1 MFSIFNNFFAFW
13 QTDFLGE
20 LAALTAACLWAV
32 SSVIYGRIGQR
43 IPPLELNI
51 FKGAIAIA
59 LLVCTILLQNA
70 TFTTVTLANM
80 SLLLFSGVLGIA
92 IGDTAFFFALNNL
105 GARRALLM
113 ETLSPP
119 LAAILALIFL
129 QEQLSFSAW
138 CGILLTILGVAWVVT
153 ERSPNLS
160 ASSTHIV
167 RGVGFGILAAIALA
181 SGAVISRIVL
191 STSDISPLWAT
202 LFRLCGGVLVLLPW
216 GWLRQRQ
223 RRFRFRSLNVKIL
236 SAICIAA
243 FAGTY
248 LGIWLQQVAVKFAV
262 VGVAL
267 TLSNTS
273 PLFVIPIALYMGE
286 KISPR
291 AILGVFIALGGVA
304 VLLLLR

>member
-1 MFSIFNNFFAFW
+1 MFSIFNNFFAIL

-20 LAALTAACLWAV
+20 LAALTAACLWAI

-51 FKGAIAIA
+51 LKGAIAIA
-59 LLVCTILLQNA
+59 LLVCTLLVQKS
-70 TFTTVTLANM
+70 TFSDVTPTTLG
-80 SLLLFSGVLGIA
+80 LLLLSGVLGIG
-92 IGDTAFFFALNNL
+92 IGDTAFFFALNYL

-129 QEQLSFSAW
+129 QEQLSMSAW

-153 ERSPNLS
+153 ERVPNLGERH
-160 ASSTHIV
+160 TRIQ

-181 SGAVISRIVL
+181 SGAVISQIVL
-191 STSDISPLWAT
+191 TTSNISPLWAA
-202 LFRLCGGVLVLLPW
+202 LLRLCGGVLVLLPW
-216 GWLRQRQ
+216 GWQRQ
-223 RRFRFRSLNVKIL
+223 HHRRFEFKSINAKIMV
-236 SAICIAA
+236 AICIAA

-273 PLFVIPIALYMGE
+273 PLFVIPIAVCLGE
-286 KISPR
+286 RISLR
-291 AILGVFIALGGVA
+291 AILGVFVALSGIA
-304 VLLLLR
+304 VLLLSR

>member
-1 MFSIFNNFFAFW
+1 M

-20 LAALTAACLWAV
+20 LAALTAACLWAI

-51 FKGAIAIA
+51 LKGAIAIA
-59 LLVCTILLQNA
+59 LLVCTLLLQNS
-70 TFTTVTLANM
+70 TFTDVTPTTLG
-80 SLLLFSGVLGIA
+80 LLLLSGVLGIG
-92 IGDTAFFFALNNL
+92 IGDTAFFFALNYL

-129 QEQLSFSAW
+129 QEQLSLIAW
-138 CGILLTILGVAWVVT
+138 CGILLTILGVAWVIT
-153 ERSPNLS
+153 EQVPNFS
-160 ASSTHIV
+160 ASSVHILH
-167 RGVGFGILAAIALA
+167 GVGFGILAAIALA
-181 SGAVISRIVL
+181 SGAIISRIVL
-191 STSDISPLWAT
+191 TTSNISPLWAA
-202 LFRLCGGVLVLLPW
+202 LLRLCGGVLVLLPW
-216 GWLRQRQ
+216 RWLRQQ
-223 RRFRFRSLNVKIL
+223 PRRFRFRSLNTKIIL
-236 SAICIAA
+236 AICVAA

-273 PLFVIPIALYMGE
+273 PLFVIPIVVCLGE
-286 KISPR
+286 RISLR
-291 AILGVFIALGGVA
+291 AILGVFIALSGIA
-304 VLLLLR
+304 VLLLSR

>member
-1 MFSIFNNFFAFW
+1 MFSIFNNFFAFF
-13 QTDFLGE
+13 QTDFSGE

-51 FKGAIAIA
+51 LKGAIASA
-59 LLVCTILLQNA
+59 LLVSTLVLQNS
-70 TFTTVTLANM
+70 TLTNVTPTALG
-80 SLLLFSGVLGIA
+80 LLLLSGVLGISV
-92 IGDTAFFFALNNL
+92 GDTAFFFALNDL

-129 QEQLSFSAW
+129 QEQLQWSAW
-138 CGILLTILGVAWVVT
+138 CGILLTITGVAWVVT
-153 ERSPNLS
+153 ERVPSLGERPTRIL
-160 ASSTHIV
+160 
-167 RGVGFGILAAIALA
+167 RGVGFGTLAAIALA
-181 SGAVISRIVL
+181 SGAVISRAVF
-191 STSDISPLWAT
+191 TNYDISPSWAA
-202 LFRLCGGVLVLLPW
+202 LLRLCGGVLVLLPW
-216 GWLRQRQ
+216 GWWRQNQ
-223 RRFRFRSLNVKIL
+223 RRFEFKSLDAKTAI
-236 SAICIAA
+236 AICVAA

-273 PLFVIPIALYMGE
+273 PLFVIPIAICLGE
-286 KISPR
+286 RISFR
-291 AILGVFIALGGVA
+291 AILGVFVALGGIA
-304 VLLLLR
+304 VLLLPR